1 MRHFAAW
8 SKSSGRCAGCGR
20 VGYSAPV
27 SGNGAWGRG
36 PEGGDAAAL
45 RARVDELERT
55 VLDMFQRNTA
65 VKLLIDPEG
74 GAIVDANEA
83 AAAFYGFS
91 REELATM
98 TIMDLNQLPNELVQR
113 EMERAGSE
121 RRSYFEFK
129 HRLRSGDLR
138 DVQVYSGPCQVG
150 ERRLLFS
157 VICDITERNRLAEQL
172 GHAQRMDAL
181 GRLAGGVAHDFNNL
195 LMTVEIIATIVG
207 KRAERGQDVRAE
219 VDELRDLVGRGEGL
233 TRQLLAFCRRQ
244 VMRTV
249 LVDLAE
255 VVAGMSQL
263 LTRLVCSAAP
273 TSGATGSAMVPVEP
287 GVTARP
293 IRLELDLDASDGPA
307 HVIGDPSQLEQ
318 VVLNL
323 ALNGRDAMPAGGRLA
338 IRVRHV
344 SVSEAEAKTMGVKP
358 GAFVLLA
365 VSDEGVGIE
374 PAQQR
379 HVFEPFFT
387 TKPTGQGTG
396 LGLATAYGIVH
407 QSGGTITLRSAPGA
421 GSTFQVWLPDAD
433 KVSGGVIAAS
443 AGAARAR
450 LDEPTAEETILVV
463 DDEASIRR
471 GVRQVL
477 ESGGYQVIEA
487 GDGREGLEVARA
499 HHGPIDLVL
508 TDVVMPRAGGRELA
522 RDMVRDRPAVR
533 VLFMSGYVDSPAV
546 DQGMLDVGE
555 WFLAKPF
562 TAEALLAKVREVLNA
577 PSRHPSPPM

>member
-1 MRHFAAW
+1 
-8 SKSSGRCAGCGR
+8 
-20 VGYSAPV
+20 V
-27 SGNGAWGRG
+27 SGNGAWG
-36 PEGGDAAAL
+36 GGSGGGGEDGL
-45 RARVDELERT
+45 RARVTELEAT
-55 VLDMFQRNTA
+55 VADMFQRNTA

-74 GAIVDANEA
+74 GHIVDANEA

-91 REELATM
+91 REELARM

-129 HRLRSGDLR
+129 HRLRSGELR
-138 DVQVYSGPCQVG
+138 DVQVYSGPCRVG

-157 VICDITERNRLAEQL
+157 VICDITERNRLADQL

-195 LMTVEIIATIVG
+195 LMAVEIIAAVVG

-255 VVAGMSQL
+255 VVAGMQQL

-273 TSGATGSAMVPVEP
+273 AGAAPASAAP
-287 GVTARP
+287 ARP
-293 IRLELDLDASDGPA
+293 VVLDLDLDLGASAGAA

-323 ALNGRDAMPAGGRLA
+323 ALNGRDAMPEGGRLA

-344 SVSEAEAKTMGVKP
+344 VLAEPRATSLGLKP
-358 GAFVLLA
+358 GGHVVLT
-365 VSDEGVGIE
+365 VSDEGVGME
-374 PAQQR
+374 PAQLR

-387 TKPTGQGTG
+387 TKPSGQGTG

-407 QSGGTITLRSAPGA
+407 QSGGVIRVESTPGA
-421 GSTFQVWLPDAD
+421 GSSFEVWLPHA
-433 KVSGGVIAAS
+433 SEAARGVIAVP
-443 AGAARAR
+443 GAARPAV
-450 LDEPTAEETILVV
+450 LVPDAEETILVV

-477 ESGGYQVIEA
+477 ESAGYQVIEA
-487 GDGREGLEVARA
+487 HDGRDGLEVARA
-499 HHGPIDLVL
+499 HRGPIDLVL

-522 RDMVRDRPAVR
+522 RDVVRDRPTVR

-562 TAEALLAKVREVLNA
+562 TADGLLAKVVEVLNA
-577 PSRHPSPPM
+577 PRRHPSPP